1 MCCSG
6 CWATAVSKIQQEFLT
21 SRSLHLVGLIANEE
35 GKLLSQMVQVVK
47 RKLRQERGW
56 EGSHLKE
63 VRG

>member
-1 MCCSG
+1 MSASYVLGCSSEQNSAG
-6 CWATAVSKIQQEFLT
+6 APDFTELAS
-21 SRSLHLVGLIANEE
+21 GDGDNEE
-35 GKLLSQMVQVVK
+35 GKFLSQMVQEVK

>member
-1 MCCSG
+1 M
-6 CWATAVSKIQQEFLT
+6 CWAAAVSKIQQELLT
-21 SRSLHLVGLIANEE
+21 SRSLHLVAVIDNEE
-35 GKLLSQMVQVVK
+35 GKFLSQMVQEVK